1 MKKAL
6 LVLLLGAATHGLH
19 AQSISRQVV
28 AAAGGTTSNSAG
40 SLSSTVGEIVIA
52 TATSGSF
59 LLTQGFQ
66 QPDANPT
73 GIANTKQV
81 LVNYNLYP
89 NPAQDAITL
98 SLQSEGNF
106 SASFYIYDAAGRL
119 LLQEDKAAVST
130 TKYSRT
136 FNISSFTTGNYFLK
150 VVNLSGSEVK
160 TIPFTKN

>member
-6 LVLLLGAATHGLH
+6 LVLLLGGASHSMY
-19 AQSISRQVV
+19 AQSLSRQVV
-28 AAAGGTTSNSAG
+28 ASAGGATSNSAG

-73 GIANTKQV
+73 GIGGTKQV
-81 LVNYNLYP
+81 TVNYNLYP
-89 NPAQDAITL
+89 NPAQDVITL
-98 SLQSEGNF
+98 SLQSAGEVSVGC
-106 SASFYIYDAAGRL
+106 YIYDASGKL
-119 LLQEDKAAVST
+119 LLQEDKAVVNAT
-130 TKYSRT
+130 RYNHT
-136 FNISSFTTGNYFLK
+136 FNIASFAAGNYFLK
-150 VVNLSGSEVK
+150 VVNTTGNEVK

>member
-28 AAAGGTTSNSAG
+28 ASAGSATSNSAG

-73 GIANTKQV
+73 GVENTKQV
-81 LVNYNLYP
+81 TVNYNLYP
-89 NPAQDAITL
+89 NPAQDVITL
-98 SLQSEGNF
+98 SLQSVGEI
-106 SASFYIYDAAGRL
+106 SAGLYIYDASGRL
-119 LLQEDKAAVST
+119 LLQQDKAVVNAT
-130 TKYSRT
+130 RYNQT
-136 FNISSFTTGNYFLK
+136 FNIASYAAGNYFLK
-150 VVNLSGSEVK
+150 VVNATGNEVK